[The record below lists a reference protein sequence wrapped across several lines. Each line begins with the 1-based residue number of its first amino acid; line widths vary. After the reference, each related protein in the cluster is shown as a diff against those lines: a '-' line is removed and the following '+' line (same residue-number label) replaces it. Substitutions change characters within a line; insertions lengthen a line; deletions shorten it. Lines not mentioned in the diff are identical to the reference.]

1 MIKKLDGFQ
10 SAIEMLQ
17 GLDLESQKKLID
29 QISKKDPEMAEKL
42 KGHLVSFE
50 DLKYLTTTMVMRLL
64 KEIRIE
70 DLGLALRASS
80 KELIEHFSTMLSQNM
95 RRDLEDSLRGK
106 PRALSEVL
114 DTQKKIIQVVLAL
127 RDKGEI
133 VISKDKSQKFV

>member
-1 MIKKLDGFQ
+1 
-10 SAIEMLQ
+10 
-17 GLDLESQKKLID
+17 
-29 QISKKDPEMAEKL
+29 
-42 KGHLVSFE
+42 
-50 DLKYLTTTMVMRLL
+50 
-64 KEIRIE
+64 
-70 DLGLALRASS
+70 
-80 KELIEHFSTMLSQNM
+80 M